1 MPRCRFAILKRLAP
15 AALALALVAG
25 PAGGVH
31 AAPGQIHVVE
41 SAVANLRAGPSTK
54 AQVIRRLARGD
65 RVMEFELRGR
75 WLRVQQMGTVAPEG
89 WVHAALVAHEV
100 LPPPAQAQPQPE
112 YAPRRPV
119 RWRYE
124 DDYYVVY
131 PRFHRRHLRRHKK
144 RIHHRMLRRHKKR
157 IHHRS
162 VRRHK
167 KRGHGVRPARRSNRT
182 FRRTGVS
189 IRHGQ
194 NYRWLGR
201 YR

>member
-31 AAPGQIHVVE
+31 ATPGQIHVVE

-54 AQVIRRLARGD
+54 AQVIGRLARGD

-131 PRFHRRHLRRHKK
+131 PRFHRRQLRRHRSLRRHK
-144 RIHHRMLRRHKKR
+144 ILRRHRSFRRHKGR
-157 IHHRS
+157 TRVFRHGAACGGGGLRSGSCVRPRS
-162 VRRHK
+162 VRGR
-167 KRGHGVRPARRSNRT
+167 RAGPRP
-182 FRRTGVS
+182 
-189 IRHGQ
+189 
-194 NYRWLGR
+194 
-201 YR
+201 